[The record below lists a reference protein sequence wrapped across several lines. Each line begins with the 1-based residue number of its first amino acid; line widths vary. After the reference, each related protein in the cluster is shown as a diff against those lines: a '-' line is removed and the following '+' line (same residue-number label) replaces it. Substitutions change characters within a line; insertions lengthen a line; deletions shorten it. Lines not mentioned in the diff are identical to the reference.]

1 MSQHEL
7 RVGTAVPRSK
17 ARCSSKT
24 NAPYQPVHYDIAPN
38 YFEAF
43 WLERIGRLGGATLW
57 KLVTVA
63 AASLSTLIILGVMD
77 EAGSPENVASL
88 SRIAPY
94 GLIGT
99 AAYVIVFTLA
109 AGYIHTVYQVHNAP
123 FAVYLSALLD
133 AGAIYVLCSLAT
145 ANRRV
150 RRMRPIAPISQQCAT
165 SALLI
170 EPAGSL
176 YSICVWRRYFDPVA
190 GGCVAAEQTSTKRSP
205 E

>member
-17 ARCSSKT
+17 ARCSSKQT
-24 NAPYQPVHYDIAPN
+24 RRPTSRSTTTSRLTISRH
-38 YFEAF
+38 F

-63 AASLSTLIILGVMD
+63 AALLSTLIILGVMD

-99 AAYVIVFTLA
+99 A
-109 AGYIHTVYQVHNAP
+109 VHHAP
-123 FAVYLSALLD
+123 FAVYLSALPG
-133 AGAIYVLCSLAT
+133 AGAIYVLCSLA
-145 ANRRV
+145 RHL
-150 RRMRPIAPISQQCAT
+150 PSQITGA
-165 SALLI
+165 
-170 EPAGSL
+170 
-176 YSICVWRRYFDPVA
+176 Y
-190 GGCVAAEQTSTKRSP
+190 
-205 E
+205 